1 MKKLNLILLF
11 LLLLLLTGCSV
22 RNNIKYYHQYYEP
35 VKSVNSYDLMQE
47 AFNEAIK
54 KYGKPKYPVQQIY
67 LYSSDK
73 RDSIA
78 EYAMGD
84 ISNWNGLINKIV
96 KNDTVFLDFQN
107 PQKLSIKTKLEI
119 VCYLNKTIS
128 NSNLTNQFFFFSSSK
143 KQSNRKVLDKI
154 FSDAVLHIPF
164 KTKVRTGFSLTEIVD
179 KEKGIY
185 AIYIDAEENSNLFK
199 LLLFHEVVHL
209 LNPEIFD
216 WYLEGFNNCFS
227 EYMAKKLNIS
237 WDIWNDRFL
246 NNYSTKKGP
255 YAIAYKMMNEIKK
268 TVPLKYNKIIQF
280 VKYKTMIDIEKWITT
295 LSKKNAIKVKAIIYK
310 YSRDLRKVKGR
321 LNSFEIP

>member
-11 LLLLLLTGCSV
+11 LLLLTGCSV

-35 VKSVNSYDLMQE
+35 IKSVDSYSLMQE
-47 AFNEAIK
+47 TFNEAIK
-54 KYGKPKYPVQQIY
+54 KYGEPKYPVKQIY

-84 ISNWNGLINKIV
+84 ISNWNTLIEII
-96 KNDTVFLDFQN
+96 KNDTIFQDFSIPKN
-107 PQKLSIKTKLEI
+107 LTIKTKLEI
-119 VCYLNKTIS
+119 LTYLNKIIS
-128 NSNLTNQFFFFSSSK
+128 TSNLTNQFFFFSTIQK
-143 KQSNRKVLDKI
+143 ESNRKILDKI

-164 KTKVRTGFSLTEIVD
+164 KARVRTGFSLTEIVD

-185 AIYIDAEENSNLFK
+185 TIYIDAKENSNLFK

-209 LNPEIFD
+209 LNPEVFD

-237 WDIWNDRFL
+237 WEIWNDRFL

-255 YAIAYKMMNEIKK
+255 MLLHIK
-268 TVPLKYNKIIQF
+268 
-280 VKYKTMIDIEKWITT
+280 
-295 LSKKNAIKVKAIIYK
+295 
-310 YSRDLRKVKGR
+310 
-321 LNSFEIP
+321 

>member
-1 MKKLNLILLF
+1 MNKQNILLLF
-11 LLLLLLTGCSV
+11 LLIHLFMGCSV

-35 VKSVNSYDLMQE
+35 IKSVDSYDLMQV
-47 AFNEAIK
+47 ALNEAIK
-54 KYGKPKYPVQQIY
+54 IYGKPKFPVNKIY

-78 EYAMGD
+78 EYAIGD
-84 ISNWNGLINKIV
+84 ISNWNSLIKRIV
-96 KNDTVFLDFQN
+96 KNDTVFSDFQN
-107 PQKLSIKTKLEI
+107 PQKLSIKAKLSI
-119 VCYLNKTIS
+119 LCYLNKIIS
-128 NSNLTNQFFFFSSSK
+128 SSNFTNQFFFFSSSQK
-143 KQSNRKVLDKI
+143 KSNRKVLDKM

-179 KEKGIY
+179 KEKGVY
-185 AIYIDAEENSNLFK
+185 AIYIDAEEKSNLFK

-209 LNPEIFD
+209 LNPEVFD
-216 WYLEGFNNCFS
+216 WYMEGFNNCFS

-237 WDIWNDRFL
+237 WDAWNDRFL

-280 VKYKTMIDIEKWITT
+280 VKYKTIIDIEQWITT
-295 LSKKNAIKVKAIIYK
+295 LSKENAIKVKTIIYK

>member
-1 MKKLNLILLF
+1 MHLLM
-11 LLLLLLTGCSV
+11 GCSV

-35 VKSVNSYDLMQE
+35 IKSINSYNLMQV
-47 AFNEAIK
+47 ALDEAIK
-54 KYGKPKYPVQQIY
+54 IYGKPKNPVQLIY

-78 EYAMGD
+78 EYAIGD
-84 ISNWNGLINKIV
+84 IANWNSLLRQIENNNI
-96 KNDTVFLDFQN
+96 FSDFQN
-107 PQKLSIKTKLEI
+107 PQNLSIKTKLEI
-119 VCYLNKTIS
+119 LYYLNKIIS
-128 NSNLTNQFFFFSSSK
+128 NSNLTNQFFFFSSSQ
-143 KQSNRKVLDKI
+143 KQSNRKVLDEI

-164 KTKVRTGFSLTEIVD
+164 KARVRTGFSLTEIVD

-185 AIYIDAEENSNLFK
+185 SIYIDAEENSNLFK

-237 WDIWNDRFL
+237 WDIWYDRFL

-255 YAIAYKMMNEIKK
+255 YAIAYKMMNEIK
-268 TVPLKYNKIIQF
+268 TAVPFKYNRIIQF
-280 VKYKTMIDIEKWITT
+280 VKYKTMINIEKWIET
-295 LSKKNAIKVKAIIYK
+295 LSKENAIKVKGIIYK
-310 YSRDLRKVKGR
+310 YSCDLRKVKGNS
-321 LNSFEIP
+321 NSFKIP